1 MLLNVLI
8 LQNLGRLVQVGGND
22 SVNCPNGP
30 AVFICSSNFINWK
43 IQPGVGFPTYSN
55 SYNTQLNEDIE
66 QTFVIKSVEVVLRI
80 VYKNESF
87 IAVQLTIPTPIPL
100 IGSTIGCNEESIQ
113 LIMTCKISNLTVK
126 LNSHYN
132 CIDFF

>member
-43 IQPGVGFPTYSN
+43 IQPGIGFPTYTN
-55 SYNTQLNEDIE
+55 SYNIHSGVNEE
-66 QTFVIKSVEVVLRI
+66 TFAIKSVELVLQI